1 MGAQVV
7 SLYAGLR
14 AERVARLIILDG
26 LFIPDS
32 APSQSVTRY
41 RRWLTQL
48 RQPMRAKTYASF
60 AALAPPLRI
69 QPPQLTAAPAPF
81 VSPGW
86 GAQAAKGAV
95 PTPIAAGAC
104 RHEGGQHGEGS
115 G

>member
-60 AALAPPLRI
+60 AALAERVRI
-69 QPPQLTAAPAPF
+69 QHPQLSEARALF
-81 VSPGW
+81 VAHGRSEERRGGKEGVSTWRSRGSPYD
-86 GAQAAKGAV
+86 
-95 PTPIAAGAC
+95 
-104 RHEGGQHGEGS
+104 
-115 G
+115 